1 VRRSRPRV
9 RRRVAVARRRPETRS
24 ETRGQHRDGWR
35 DIPTR
40 QERRDRN
47 RAIAVGVSVD
57 VGVGTAVREAVYQ
70 PRHRQHLAVGS
81 GLDDLRDNLPELE
94 DRVDLALL
102 EQPSEFDLR
111 TGLDRR
117 RRLVRIEAVELSTG
131 RPDKDPVLVEAS
143 DDADSVARDPR
154 ACRSA
159 NRRGRLPADGL
170 AVGVE
175 GDDRRAVGALAGRRD
190 VVDVDQV
197 GVAVL
202 EFRLDGLA
210 ARLEFVGDELQVG

>member
-1 VRRSRPRV
+1 LCADLVPEFV
-9 RRRVAVARRRPETRS
+9 VALQS
-24 ETRGQHRDGWR
+24 LDGVLKR
-35 DIPTR
+35 ALKPVDSIGMVGEISLTR

-143 DDADSVARDPR
+143 DDADSVAREIREPVD
-154 ACRSA
+154 
-159 NRRGRLPADGL
+159 RRI
-170 AVGVE
+170 V
-175 GDDRRAVGALAGRRD
+175 GDD
-190 VVDVDQV
+190 
-197 GVAVL
+197 
-202 EFRLDGLA
+202 
-210 ARLEFVGDELQVG
+210 